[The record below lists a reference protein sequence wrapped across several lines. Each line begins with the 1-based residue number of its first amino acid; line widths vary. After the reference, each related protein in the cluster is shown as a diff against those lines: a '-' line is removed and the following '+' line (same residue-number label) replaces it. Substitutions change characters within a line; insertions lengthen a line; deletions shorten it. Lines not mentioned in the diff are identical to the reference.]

1 MKKTLKTT
9 LGSLAVI
16 AALTLSGCTSNNPGP
31 AESTAATKAPIPTV
45 ITPLQSLAPVSE
57 KQSIESAKAAY
68 DEYLE
73 VYTTIAAKGGKDE
86 TPLRGIAPGLIN
98 GGRASLMF
106 ASLAKTGSH
115 TTGEIKYKFLDGKV
129 STFIPVSESKE
140 VPFGQV
146 DMSLCVDVSGFHTI
160 GPDGTDSGQVGPQ
173 QMLYTTQVV
182 WYGGRWAVVQDWLT
196 DDKVTACDAS

>member
-1 MKKTLKTT
+1 MKKTLTTT

-16 AALTLSGCTSNNPGP
+16 AALALSGCTSESPVP
-31 AESTAATKAPIPTV
+31 DSTASTKAPIPTV
-45 ITPLQSLAPVSE
+45 ATPLQSQAPVSE
-57 KQSIESAKAAY
+57 QQSIESAKAAY

-73 VYTTIAAKGGKDE
+73 VYTTIAANGGKGE
-86 TPLRGIAPGLIN
+86 EALRGIAPGLIN
-98 GGRASLMF
+98 GGRASAMF

-115 TTGEIKYKFLDGKV
+115 KTGEIKYKVLDNKV

-146 DMSLCVDVSGFHTI
+146 DMSLCVDRGDFHTI
-160 GPDGTDSGQVGPQ
+160 GPDGTDSGKVGPQ
-173 QMLYTTQVV
+173 EMLYTTQVI
-182 WYGGRWAVVQDWLT
+182 WYGGRWAIAQDWLT